1 MGRYFILQCKRLGR
15 YLPGALLAMAL
26 LLGGL
31 LAAFSLMLQ
40 QETPA
45 DQKFQIALVGTADDR
60 MMQMGLTALKA
71 FDSSQLS
78 IEILEMD
85 EPSARTALEQGRIG
99 AYIVIPEE
107 FMEEAMDGHILPLKF
122 VSTTGAAGMVSV
134 FKSEVTAVIST
145 LVLESQRGVYGMQ
158 DAMKDA
164 GIGGRGKKMDALALR
179 YVEYVL
185 ARDQVYSLRQLGAA
199 KNMGL
204 DRYLLCGLLV
214 LFLML
219 SCLPF
224 APMMIRQ
231 DMALNRMLAAR
242 GRHTL
247 GQYLCEFSAYCGG
260 ILTSVL
266 VLGLFAKMHLKDLTL
281 LPAVPA
287 VLMVASFSFLLYILS
302 TNLISGVLLQFFAAL
317 SLCFVSGCM
326 YPVYFFPESVQ
337 KIAPWLPTGAAR
349 AQMSACFGDEGS
361 LALVLGYTLL
371 FCVLGAA
378 IRVHRIKEA
387 GL

>member
-1 MGRYFILQCKRLGR
+1 MGRYFILQCKRLAR
-15 YLPGALLAMAL
+15 FLPGALLAMAV

-31 LAAFSLMLQ
+31 LAAFALTVR
-40 QETPA
+40 QETPT

-78 IEILEMD
+78 MEILEMD
-85 EPSARTALEQGRIG
+85 EPTARTALEQGRIG

-134 FKSEVTAVIST
+134 FKSEVTKVISD

-158 DAMKDA
+158 GAMKDN
-164 GIGGRGKKMDALALR
+164 GIGGRGKKMDALAFT

-185 ARDQVYSLRQLGAA
+185 ARDRVYSLRQLGAA
-199 KNMGL
+199 EDMGL
-204 DRYLLCGLLV
+204 ESYLLCGLLV

-219 SCLPF
+219 GCLPF
-224 APMMIRQ
+224 APLMVRQ

-242 GRHTL
+242 GRHAL
-247 GQYLCEFSAYCGG
+247 GQYLCDFTAYCGG
-260 ILTSVL
+260 ILVSAL
-266 VLGLFAKMHLKDLTL
+266 VLGLAAKYFAKDLTL
-281 LPAVPA
+281 LPAFPA
-287 VLMVASFSFLLYILS
+287 VLMLASFSFLLYTL
-302 TNLISGVLLQFFAAL
+302 TGNLISGVLLQFFTAL

-326 YPVYFFPESVQ
+326 YPVYFFPEGLQ
-337 KIAPWLPTGAAR
+337 KLAPWLPTGAAR
-349 AQMSACFGDEGS
+349 AQLSACFGGEGS
-361 LALVLGYTLL
+361 LPLVLGYTLL
-371 FCVLGAA
+371 FCILGGCL
-378 IRVHRIKEA
+378 RLRRMKEA
-387 GL
+387 SL